1 MHFLIFFLLILHAV
15 SSLRLPQLGGGGDGG
30 GSGGG
35 GDGDGG
41 GGGGAGEGGG
51 GDLTAGEGD
60 PTTKDSAPCLPSAKE
75 KLCPKPGAA
84 HSASIQPSP
93 YESVMSRVHVA
104 PTSTANGELEV

>member
-51 GDLTAGEGD
+51 AGGAGGMAGGQGVVQSALAAIRSV
-60 PTTKDSAPCLPSAKE
+60 PTVTIAFNSLMTGAPPPQLQHMVLEE
-75 KLCPKPGAA
+75 K
-84 HSASIQPSP
+84 
-93 YESVMSRVHVA
+93 SVS
-104 PTSTANGELEV
+104 SK